1 MKKPNLKKVG
11 IGLLAVCAIGSVLP
25 NETEEK
31 TEAPEEKTEIVE
43 TVDRAIIEEAPQEQ
57 PKAEEKPEENQ
68 VPVVAEAPAKANETP
83 AAVPEKQDT
92 QPVAQ
97 DTITEKETPVAVERE
112 PEKQSKTVYITK
124 TGKRYH
130 YDGTCNG
137 GTYYES
143 TLSEALGKGLTA
155 CEKCVH

>member
-1 MKKPNLKKVG
+1 MKKSVVKKVG

-31 TEAPEEKTEIVE
+31 AEAPEEKTEIVE
-43 TVDRAIIEEAPQEQ
+43 TVDRAITEEAPQEQ
-57 PKAEEKPEENQ
+57 PKAEEKPEEQ
-68 VPVVAEAPAKANETP
+68 LAPFVVETP
-83 AAVPEKQDT
+83 TKAE
-92 QPVAQ
+92 
-97 DTITEKETPVAVERE
+97 ETPVNTAPE
-112 PEKQSKTVYITK
+112 PEKQSVTVYITK

-143 TLSEALGKGLTA
+143 TLSEALGKGLTP